1 MQIFLFNIPG
11 KYVYNAITK
20 WKGAN
25 EIEDMGQ
32 NDDKTGNEYIIN
44 VEHLNKQFLVDKQP
58 IEVLRDMNLKIK
70 KGEFITIVGHSGCGK
85 STLLKIMCGLVN
97 YEDGV
102 VERNGHAVVGP
113 GPKCGMV
120 FQDHRLMPWLKIKD
134 NVGFG
139 LRHLSKEE
147 KEQKVKEHLELV
159 GLREFANNYPSQL
172 SGGMS
177 QRAAI
182 ARGLANNP
190 TILLLDEPFGALDA
204 LTRIQ
209 MQKEIL
215 RIQEEQGTTMV
226 MVTHDIDEAI
236 YLGDRI
242 VVMSARPGE
251 IKEIIETDPIESKKR
266 DSVLFAKY
274 KKKIYD
280 YFFEDSEE
288 EYEVEYV
295 I

>member
-1 MQIFLFNIPG
+1 MEEIR
-11 KYVYNAITK
+11 
-20 WKGAN
+20 N
-25 EIEDMGQ
+25 EEP
-32 NDDKTGNEYIIN
+32 IIKIQ
-44 VEHLNKQFLVDKQP
+44 HLNKYFVVDKKP
-58 IEVLRDMNLKIK
+58 MEILRDINLEIQ

-85 STLLKIMCGLVN
+85 STLLKIICGLVS
-97 YEDGV
+97 YEDGI
-102 VERNGHAVVGP
+102 VERNGHKVAGS
-113 GPKCGMV
+113 GSMCGMV
-120 FQDHRLMPWLKIKD
+120 FQEHRLLPWLKIKD
-134 NVGFG
+134 NVSFG
-139 LRHLSKEE
+139 LGSISKAE
-147 KEQKVKEHLELV
+147 KEKKVKEHLKLV
-159 GLREFANNYPSQL
+159 GLEGFENSYPSQL

-190 TILLLDEPFGALDA
+190 SILLLDEPFGALDA

-215 RIQEEQGTTMV
+215 RIKDEQKTTMV

-242 VVMSARPGE
+242 VVMGARPGE
-251 IKEIIETDPIESKKR
+251 IKDIIKTDPYDARRRGSTG
-266 DSVLFAKY
+266 FANY

-280 YFFEDSEE
+280 YFFEESDEDYE
-288 EYEVEYV
+288 TEYY

>member
-1 MQIFLFNIPG
+1 
-11 KYVYNAITK
+11 
-20 WKGAN
+20 
-25 EIEDMGQ
+25 MGEVNKQ
-32 NDDKTGNEYIIN
+32 EKTFEKDFIIN
-44 VEHLNKQFLVDKQP
+44 IEHLNKQFLVDNQP
-58 IEVLRDMNLKIK
+58 IDILKDINLQIR

-85 STLLKIMCGLVN
+85 STLLKIMCGLVD
-97 YEDGV
+97 YEDGI

-120 FQDHRLMPWLKIKD
+120 FQDHRLLPWLKIKD

-139 LRHLSKEE
+139 LRKLPKEE
-147 KEQKVKEHLELV
+147 REQKVQEHLKLV
-159 GLREFANNYPSQL
+159 GLEEFANSYPRQL

-182 ARGLANNP
+182 ARGLAGNP

-209 MQKEIL
+209 MQKEII
-215 RIQEEQGTTMV
+215 RIKEQEGTTMI

-242 VVMSARPGE
+242 VVLSARPGE
-251 IKEIIETDPIESKKR
+251 IMDIIEVDPIEHRKR
-266 DSVLFAKY
+266 NGEYFNQYKRQIYNYLFA
-274 KKKIYD
+274 
-280 YFFEDSEE
+280 DSDEVVPE
-288 EYEVEYV
+288 IEYS

>member
-1 MQIFLFNIPG
+1 M
-11 KYVYNAITK
+11 KEAKEAIIK
-20 WKGAN
+20 
-25 EIEDMGQ
+25 
-32 NDDKTGNEYIIN
+32 
-44 VEHLNKQFLVDKQP
+44 VEHLNKKFLVDKNY
-58 IEVLRDMNLKIK
+58 IEVLRDINLEIQP
-70 KGEFITIVGHSGCGK
+70 GEFITIVGHSGCGK
-85 STLLKIMCGLVN
+85 STLLKIMCGLVS
-97 YEDGV
+97 YEDGI

-120 FQDHRLMPWLKIKD
+120 FQDHRLLPWLKIKD

-139 LRHLSKEE
+139 IRNLPKEE
-147 KEQKVKEHLELV
+147 REQKVRDHLKLV
-159 GLREFANNYPSQL
+159 GLEGFENSYPSQL

-182 ARGLANNP
+182 ARGLAGNP

-215 RIQEEQGTTMV
+215 RIQEQEGTTMV

-236 YLGDRI
+236 VLGNRI

-251 IKEIIETDPIESKKR
+251 IKDIIKVSSAARRRNSADFTC
-266 DSVLFAKY
+266 V
-274 KKKIYD
+274 KKKVYS
-280 YFFEDSEE
+280 YLFEDSNQDAELD
-288 EYEVEYV
+288 YV

>member
-1 MQIFLFNIPG
+1 MGEIKQIP
-11 KYVYNAITK
+11 KK
-20 WKGAN
+20 
-25 EIEDMGQ
+25 
-32 NDDKTGNEYIIN
+32 YIIN
-44 VEHLNKQFLVDKQP
+44 VEHLNKQFIVDKQP
-58 IEVLRDMNLKIK
+58 MEVLRDITLQIE
-70 KGEFITIVGHSGCGK
+70 KGEFVTIVGHSGCGK
-85 STLLKIMCGLVN
+85 STLLKIMCGLVG
-97 YEDGV
+97 YEDGT
-102 VERNGHAVVGP
+102 VERNGHDVVGP
-113 GPKCGMV
+113 GPRCGMV
-120 FQDHRLMPWLKIKD
+120 FQDHRLLPWLKIKD

-139 LRHLSKEE
+139 LGHLSMEE
-147 KEQKVKEHLELV
+147 RSEQVQKHIDMV
-159 GLREFANNYPSQL
+159 GLRGFENSYPSQL

-215 RIQEEQGTTMV
+215 RIQQEQGTTMV

-236 YLGDRI
+236 VLGNRI

-251 IKEIIETDPIESKKR
+251 IKEII
-266 DSVLFAKY
+266 SVSEAARRRNSEDFNY
-274 KKKIYD
+274 VKKKIYG
-280 YFFEDSEE
+280 YLFADSEDDYE
-288 EYEVEYV
+288 EQYPIEYQ

>member
-1 MQIFLFNIPG
+1 MSAERENI
-11 KYVYNAITK
+11 IH
-20 WKGAN
+20 
-25 EIEDMGQ
+25 
-32 NDDKTGNEYIIN
+32 
-44 VEHLNKQFLVDKQP
+44 VEHLNKTFAVNKQSLQ
-58 IEVLRDMNLKIK
+58 VLHDINLQVK

-85 STLLKIMCGLVN
+85 STLLKIICGLVE

-102 VERNGHAVVGP
+102 VERNGHPVTGP

-120 FQDHRLMPWLKIKD
+120 FQDHRLLPWLKIKD

-139 LRHLSKEE
+139 LGSLSRQEREE
-147 KEQKVKEHLELV
+147 KVQKHLELV
-159 GLREFANNYPSQL
+159 GLKGFENSYPSQL

-215 RIQEEQGTTMV
+215 RIQEQEGTTMV

-251 IKEIIETDPIESKKR
+251 IKDIIEVDPIESKKR
-266 DSVLFAKY
+266 GSIKFAEY

-280 YFFEDSEE
+280 YFFEDSDV
-288 EYEVEYV
+288 EYEVEYN

>member
-1 MQIFLFNIPG
+1 
-11 KYVYNAITK
+11 
-20 WKGAN
+20 
-25 EIEDMGQ
+25 
-32 NDDKTGNEYIIN
+32 
-44 VEHLNKQFLVDKQP
+44 
-58 IEVLRDMNLKIK
+58 
-70 KGEFITIVGHSGCGK
+70 
-85 STLLKIMCGLVN
+85 
-97 YEDGV
+97 
-102 VERNGHAVVGP
+102 
-113 GPKCGMV
+113 MV
-120 FQDHRLMPWLKIKD
+120 FQDHRLLPWLKIKD

-139 LRHLSKEE
+139 LGDLPKQERDE
-147 KEQKVKEHLELV
+147 KVRKHLELV
-159 GLREFANNYPSQL
+159 GLAGFENSYPSQL

-177 QRAAI
+177 QCAAI

-215 RIQEEQGTTMV
+215 RIQEKEGTTMV

-251 IKEIIETDPIESKKR
+251 IKDIIEVDRAAAGKR
-266 DSVLFAKY
+266 SGAEFAAY

-280 YFFEDSEE
+280 YFFEDSDEK
-288 EYEVEYV
+288 YEVEYV

>member
-1 MQIFLFNIPG
+1 M
-11 KYVYNAITK
+11 KEAKET
-20 WKGAN
+20 
-25 EIEDMGQ
+25 
-32 NDDKTGNEYIIN
+32 IIK
-44 VEHLNKQFLVDKQP
+44 VEHLNKKFLVDKNY
-58 IEVLRDMNLKIK
+58 IEVLRDINLEIQP
-70 KGEFITIVGHSGCGK
+70 GEFITIVGHSGCGK
-85 STLLKIMCGLVN
+85 STLLKIMCGLVS
-97 YEDGV
+97 YEDGI

-120 FQDHRLMPWLKIKD
+120 FQDHRLLPWLKIKD

-139 LRHLSKEE
+139 IRNLPKEE
-147 KEQKVKEHLELV
+147 REQKVRDHLKLV
-159 GLREFANNYPSQL
+159 GLEGFENSYPSQL

-182 ARGLANNP
+182 ARGLAGNP

-215 RIQEEQGTTMV
+215 RIQEQEGTTMV

-236 YLGDRI
+236 VLGNLI

-251 IKEIIETDPIESKKR
+251 IKDIIKVSSAARKCNSADFTHVKKR
-266 DSVLFAKY
+266 
-274 KKKIYD
+274 IYN
-280 YFFEDSEE
+280 YLFEDSAQDAELDC
-288 EYEVEYV
+288 V